1 VTPVDNARDGKLTVV
16 SSYGAGGSSARVRL
30 FDWMNYLEMPF
41 EQSDYLGKSDNALST
56 ILKDLPSVAVAERRL
71 RRLAKSGDLSRVLL
85 GREAS
90 PFSNGVVEASL
101 LEAADRGIYD
111 FDDALFAYPTG
122 GVRRIWSKR
131 SVWERSVVAADVVIA
146 GNDYLGETA
155 SKFSANVVMI
165 PSCVDPDGY
174 AQKDDFEVSET
185 PRAMWIGSP
194 STEQYLSLIETP
206 LLRLHRERGLRL
218 TVISAGEQS
227 LGALDTM
234 VDRVNWSAESFGS
247 ELARADVG
255 IMPLPDSDFARG
267 KCAYKLLQYG
277 AAGLPSAASPVGA
290 NALAL
295 ARSGGLPASS
305 DDEWFEAVESLI
317 DASTDARTELGS
329 QARRAIREHYSF
341 QAWAPTFRDAIG
353 ATTAL

>member
-1 VTPVDNARDGKLTVV
+1 MTSGDRAHDSNLTVV

-30 FDWMNYLEMPF
+30 FDWMNYLELPF

-56 ILKDLPSVAVAERRL
+56 ILKELPRVALAERRL
-71 RRLAKSGDLSRVLL
+71 RQLAESRDLSRVLL

-131 SVWERSVVAADVVIA
+131 LVWERSVVAADVVIA
-146 GNDYLGETA
+146 GNDYLAEAA
-155 SKFSANVVMI
+155 SKFSASVVMV

-174 AQKDDFEVSET
+174 AQKTNFAVAEI

-194 STEQYLSLIETP
+194 STEQYLSLVEAP

-227 LGALDTM
+227 LGALDQM
-234 VDRVNWSAESFGS
+234 VDRVNWSAESFGA

-277 AAGLPSAASPVGA
+277 AAGLPSVASPVGA

-295 ARSGGLPASS
+295 ARSGGLPATT

-317 DASTDARTELGS
+317 DASTDARSKLGG
-329 QARRAIREHYSF
+329 QARGAIREHYSF
-341 QAWAPTFRDAIG
+341 QAWAPAFREAIG
-353 ATTAL
+353 ATVAL